1 MDMVKNNIE
10 DVRDQN
16 KPDIDAICYGRDDL
30 LEVAEKMANEMGDVN
45 IGESLVEVMAKAAH
59 THLSA
64 IANGAE
70 YQYTNTL

>member
-1 MDMVKNNIE
+1 MAQTI
-10 DVRDQN
+10 DVSS
-16 KPDIDAICYGRDDL
+16 ICYGRDDL

-59 THLSA
+59 NHLSA